1 MSQQERMLVVVNPTI
16 DEQVA
21 LKRAII
27 TAKLLQPSPKICA
40 LVAIDPDTVDQ
51 DVSNDSISR
60 NTDWFEQQIHT
71 PLREA
76 GLDYK
81 IEVSWCNNWQKAIM
95 RAAEKFAATRILIR
109 AGKPK
114 TPRRFS
120 FAESKWKLLK
130 RATCPVLIVRDNAAE
145 QRKVVLAAVNFQASR
160 DHQQQL
166 NANILSRGK
175 ALADSYN
182 AEFHVVNA
190 YIDSMHYPDRGRLAK
205 DTGLDSNHIHV
216 VQGYTDEA
224 VAKVASQLN
233 ADVVVIGTLG
243 QTGQAKTRRGNTAE
257 RVISAVDVDVVVVNS
272 EYQQ

>member
-1 MSQQERMLVVVNPTI
+1 MSKQERIFVVVNPTL
-16 DEQVA
+16 DEHVA
-21 LKRAII
+21 LDRAII
-27 TAKLLQPSPKICA
+27 TAKLLTPSPTVCVF
-40 LVAIDPDTVDQ
+40 VAIDSDTVDS
-51 DVSNDSISR
+51 DVTNDKISR
-60 NTDWFEQQIHT
+60 NTDWFEEQIHA
-71 PLREA
+71 PLRAA
-76 GLDYK
+76 GLEYK

-95 RAAEKFAATRILIR
+95 RSAEKFGATRILIR

-114 TPRRFS
+114 TPSRFS

-130 RATCPVLIVRDNAAE
+130 SANCPVLIVRDGAAE
-145 QRKVVLAAVNFQASR
+145 QRRVVLAAVNFQASR

-166 NANILSRGK
+166 NANILTRGR
-175 ALADSYN
+175 ALAESYN

-205 DTGLDSNHIHV
+205 ETGLDSKHIHV

-224 VAKVASQLN
+224 VATAAKKLS

-257 RVISAVDVDVVVVNS
+257 RVISAVKVDVVVVNS
-272 EYQQ
+272 EYES

>member
-16 DEQVA
+16 DEHLA
-21 LKRAII
+21 IKRAII

-51 DVSNDSISR
+51 DVTNDSISR

-114 TPRRFS
+114 TPP
-120 FAESKWKLLK
+120 
-130 RATCPVLIVRDNAAE
+130 TI
-145 QRKVVLAAVNFQASR
+145 
-160 DHQQQL
+160 
-166 NANILSRGK
+166 
-175 ALADSYN
+175 
-182 AEFHVVNA
+182 
-190 YIDSMHYPDRGRLAK
+190 
-205 DTGLDSNHIHV
+205 
-216 VQGYTDEA
+216 
-224 VAKVASQLN
+224 
-233 ADVVVIGTLG
+233 
-243 QTGQAKTRRGNTAE
+243 
-257 RVISAVDVDVVVVNS
+257 
-272 EYQQ
+272 